1 MDMPDDCDFSKHY
14 ANWIKTAIKRG
25 NLSRDNVWTTEVA
38 VGKKSFVEKIRK
50 KLGFTSKLPD
60 DSPAI
65 CEDLAS
71 YGEQIP
77 ENALEWDVEELD
89 AIF

>member
-1 MDMPDDCDFSKHY
+1 
-14 ANWIKTAIKRG
+14 
-25 NLSRDNVWTTEVA
+25 
-38 VGKKSFVEKIRK
+38 VEKIRK
-50 KLGFTSKLPD
+50 KLGFTSKLSD

-65 CEDLAS
+65 REDLAC

-89 AIF
+89 VIF